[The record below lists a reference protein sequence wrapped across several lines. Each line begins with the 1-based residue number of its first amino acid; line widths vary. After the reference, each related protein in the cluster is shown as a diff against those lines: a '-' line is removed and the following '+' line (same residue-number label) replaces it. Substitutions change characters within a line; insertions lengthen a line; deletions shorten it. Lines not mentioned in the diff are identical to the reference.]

1 LDAGVATPITVR
13 RAVAGDWAALW
24 PIWHAIVAAGDTYEY
39 PPDTPEDEARR
50 RWMTVAPE
58 GLPETWVAE
67 VGGRVVGTY
76 RLSTNRPGLGDH
88 VANAG
93 YMVDAA
99 WRGKGVGRA
108 LAEHSLD
115 RAREL
120 GYAAMQFNAVVSTN
134 RGAVALWRSLGFIIV
149 GTVPDAFRHRTDGLV
164 DVHIMHKYL

>member
-1 LDAGVATPITVR
+1 MRP
-13 RAVAGDWAALW
+13 AVSEDWPALW

-39 PPDTPEDEARR
+39 LPDTPEEEARQ
-50 RWMTVAPE
+50 RWMTVPPE

-67 VGGRVVGTY
+67 VDGRVVGTY
-76 RLSTNRPGLGDH
+76 RLATNRPGLGDH

-120 GYAAMQFNAVVSTN
+120 GYTAMQFNAVVSTN
-134 RGAVALWRSLGFIIV
+134 RDAVALWRSLGFIVV
-149 GTVPDAFRHRTDGLV
+149 GTVPDAFRHRTLGPV
-164 DVHIMHKYL
+164 DVHIMHRYL